1 MIIIICGLP
10 GTGKTTLSKKIAEVF
25 SFQYV
30 NDWELFKNSNIFINE
45 FENKIEVS
53 KKHSQVIIDFIKENS
68 NKNLVL
74 DLEFSLSPED
84 FINSNIKDFVR
95 IIYLGFISVSKE
107 KLFDLFRNSP
117 SNENALDEE
126 LKKQIKFYKEMSLLF
141 CDGCQKY
148 NLDFIDINSDRNKIL
163 NIIIEKLKK
172 EGVLK

>member
-10 GTGKTTLSKKIAEVF
+10 GTGKTTLSKKIAEEF
-25 SFQYV
+25 KFQYV
-30 NDWELFKNSNIFINE
+30 NDWELFNSNNIFVNE

-68 NKNLVL
+68 NNNLVL
-74 DLEFSLSPED
+74 DLEYSLSPKD
-84 FINSNIKDFVR
+84 FINSNIKDFVE
-95 IIYLGFISVSKE
+95 IIYLGFVSVRKE
-107 KLFDLFRNSP
+107 MLFDLFRKSS
-117 SNENALDEE
+117 SNENVLDEE

-141 CDGCQKY
+141 CDECKKY

-172 EGVLK
+172 EGVL